1 MKAILFALAP
11 LLIAGPLCAAQQT
24 DLPTKIVLTAAD
36 QRDINERHMLR
47 GRPVTGKVD
56 PHYEELTWDGLR
68 VFTGKKRD
76 AIGWFRT
83 FSMGEA
89 QRMMGFNQH
98 SGVSSK
104 GNYLYGL
111 LCSALAQCGDA
122 DVRRAVLWN
131 YQGLNRGYLID
142 DWKALAK
149 DESLGSA
156 DRLLAGI
163 RAYWETRWKN
173 RDSWP
178 QVFWTDFA
186 DQVQPE
192 DIVAVELEMKAW
204 NHRGYFTWEVFDPK
218 YADRAKAEELLL
230 ALVRREYLGV
240 KKSRAHS
247 SVIEYAFKH
256 LVHYATQSG
265 STLGTRVVCKL
276 LEMADDKRSGDAWR
290 CAVVYGCDDE
300 SAMKLRRL
308 ALEARWP
315 GVAGSVFWKF
325 FKTPAGE
332 MEAKQDGGKRFLE
345 EYLNVA
351 FGKKG
356 YQETEEYLRALTGYE
371 GRGRYLMR
379 MLKERRVDVE
389 VDQTRFSVL
398 KRAWETVPEAL
409 DFVIV
414 ADDK

>member
-1 MKAILFALAP
+1 MKPMLRALT
-11 LLIAGPLCAAQQT
+11 LLLVARALCAAQERG
-24 DLPTKIVLTAAD
+24 LPTEIVLTEAD
-36 QRDINERHMLR
+36 QRDINERHILR
-47 GRPVTGKVD
+47 GRPVTGKVSPQYD
-56 PHYEELTWDGLR
+56 DLTWDDLR

-76 AIGWFRT
+76 VIGWFRT
-83 FSMGEA
+83 FSMSEA
-89 QRMMGFNQH
+89 QRVMGFNQH
-98 SGVSSK
+98 SGMSSK
-104 GNYLYGL
+104 GNYQYDL
-111 LCSALAQCGDA
+111 LCSALLQSGDA
-122 DVRRAVLWN
+122 DVRRVVLWN
-131 YQGLNRGYLID
+131 YQGLNTGYLVD

-149 DESLGSA
+149 DESLAPA
-156 DRLLAGI
+156 DRLLGGI

-178 QVFWTDFA
+178 QVFWADFA

-192 DIVAVELEMKAW
+192 DIVAIELEMKAW
-204 NHRGYFTWEVFDPK
+204 NDRGYFTWEVFDAK
-218 YADRAKAEELLL
+218 YADRAKAQELLL

-240 KKSRAHS
+240 KKPGGRRP
-247 SVIEYAFKH
+247 VIDYAF
-256 LVHYATQSG
+256 LCLRQSVRQSG
-265 STLGTRVVCKL
+265 GTFGTRVIRKL
-276 LEMADDKRSGDAWR
+276 LEMSDDKRSADAWR
-290 CAVVYGCDDE
+290 CAVVWGCDDE
-300 SAMKLRRL
+300 SAMKVRRL
-308 ALEARWP
+308 ALETRWH

-332 MEAKQDGGKRFLE
+332 KEAKQDGGKRFIE
-345 EYLNVA
+345 EYFNVA